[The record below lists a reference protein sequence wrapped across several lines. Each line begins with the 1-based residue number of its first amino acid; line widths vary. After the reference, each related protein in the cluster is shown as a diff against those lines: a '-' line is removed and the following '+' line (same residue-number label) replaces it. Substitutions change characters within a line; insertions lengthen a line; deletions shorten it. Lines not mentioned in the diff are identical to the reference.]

1 MIGGAV
7 AMRMGAGELDRS
19 RSDAVVGMC
28 MSMGGHVVLPGR
40 PGVGMEVEILD
51 WQVGRA
57 GLGGA
62 ALTSGG
68 KLAVELALYAA
79 VARAASE
86 ALQGA
91 C

>member
-1 MIGGAV
+1 MLV
-7 AMRMGAGELDRS
+7 PMRVGAGERDRS
-19 RSDAVVGMC
+19 RSDAVVGMS
-28 MSMGGHVVLPGR
+28 MSMGVHVVLPGR
-40 PGVGMEVEILD
+40 PAVGMEVEILD

-57 GLGGA
+57 GLFGA

-79 VARAASE
+79 VARVASE